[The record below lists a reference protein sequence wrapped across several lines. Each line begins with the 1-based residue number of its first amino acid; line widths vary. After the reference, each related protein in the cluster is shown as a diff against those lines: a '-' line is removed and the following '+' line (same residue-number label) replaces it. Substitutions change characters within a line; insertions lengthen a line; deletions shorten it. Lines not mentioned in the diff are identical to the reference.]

1 MAVGKSSHASAR
13 DERAMPRQTALGA
26 DPKTGRGAD
35 PRNGLFGRYTLG
47 GYISNFCSLSARP
60 WTYTVRCPRS
70 LENLPYKLAEVS
82 FSTPPSACRS
92 VMVLGVLVAS
102 YYSHS
107 SCAFITVT
115 ALWLHLSM

>member
-1 MAVGKSSHASAR
+1 MAVGRSSHASAR
-13 DERAMPRQTALGA
+13 DERAMPRQTALDA
-26 DPKTGRGAD
+26 DPKTG
-35 PRNGLFGRYTLG
+35 LFGRYPLG
-47 GYISNFCSLSARP
+47 VYISNFCSLSARP

-82 FSTPPSACRS
+82 FSTPPPACRS
-92 VMVLGVLVAS
+92 VMVLGVLAAS

-107 SCAFITVT
+107 SCAFIAVA